1 MGTVSNRR
9 VAKNTVIL
17 YFRMLLTMAVAL
29 YASRVILKVLGASDF
44 GLYNVVGGVV
54 TMLSFLNGSL
64 SAGTSRFISFALGKG
79 DKEKL
84 SSIFNVSLTAHIGI
98 ALFIFLIAETIGLWF
113 VNTQM
118 VFPQDRTLAVNIVYQ
133 LTILTAMLSFTQAP
147 FTADIIAH
155 EQMTVYAYGSIGEA
169 VLNLGMVLLLMVI
182 NTPDSLITYSI
193 MVFVVKTI
201 IIIYYRYYCVKHY
214 EESKWKFVKDKSLYK
229 EIISFSGWD
238 IIGNLTIV
246 TQGQGINILL
256 NIYFGPIVNA
266 ARAIAYQVQ
275 GAFQN
280 FSGNFMMAVNP
291 QIIKSYSRGE
301 KEDMIKLINNSALFS
316 FLLLLLFMFPVF
328 FKLNSILVIW
338 LDEFPDHTHDFTIL
352 VLIMIMIRALANPVV
367 RGIHATGDIKSLNIY
382 AGIFG
387 LLPLP
392 AAWICFKIGLDAI
405 SAFWILLVWALF
417 ANAIE
422 IIILKS
428 KLRFDFSIKQHLL
441 YVYLRCVLSVV
452 CVCAPVYLLSISFG
466 DSFINFCFYYGLSLI
481 VEAFIL
487 FFVGAPK
494 EVRLKIVQFIK
505 SKYET
510 FRAK

>member
-1 MGTVSNRR
+1 
-9 VAKNTVIL
+9 
-17 YFRMLLTMAVAL
+17 
-29 YASRVILKVLGASDF
+29 
-44 GLYNVVGGVV
+44 
-54 TMLSFLNGSL
+54 
-64 SAGTSRFISFALGKG
+64 
-79 DKEKL
+79 
-84 SSIFNVSLTAHIGI
+84 
-98 ALFIFLIAETIGLWF
+98 
-113 VNTQM
+113 
-118 VFPQDRTLAVNIVYQ
+118 
-133 LTILTAMLSFTQAP
+133 
-147 FTADIIAH
+147 
-155 EQMTVYAYGSIGEA
+155 
-169 VLNLGMVLLLMVI
+169 
-182 NTPDSLITYSI
+182 
-193 MVFVVKTI
+193 
-201 IIIYYRYYCVKHY
+201 
-214 EESKWKFVKDKSLYK
+214 
-229 EIISFSGWD
+229 
-238 IIGNLTIV
+238 
-246 TQGQGINILL
+246 
-256 NIYFGPIVNA
+256 
-266 ARAIAYQVQ
+266 
-275 GAFQN
+275 
-280 FSGNFMMAVNP
+280 MMAVNP